1 MSAIDGLAQD
11 SSSFSLRRFSLVPM
25 AIVFVVLVCLS
36 ILMVQLGMIWRAR
49 NVELAQAG
57 QASSNLAHAIAQHAY
72 DTIKEADT
80 LLVGLVERIEIDGV
94 SEIELNR
101 IHTLL
106 VKRVT
111 ELPQLHGIFVYDK
124 KGNWL
129 VNSQKVLLKNLNNSD
144 REYFEHHRTH
154 SDRGPYIGPPVRSKS
169 TGEWI
174 ITVSRRINLPDGN
187 FGGVALA
194 TINMTYFR
202 SFYDLFSIGD
212 RGAIFIANERGILLL
227 RRPFDASKLGRDISK
242 LPLFHDYLPK
252 SDSGTAVIKSGQD
265 GVVRINSYRRIE
277 EYPLVVSAALSQDEI
292 LENWFSDACIQVS
305 AGGVLVLL
313 IGFLGYRMIRQI
325 DLRSKIAGKLEE
337 TSNELKISNDILAHL
352 VMQDGLTGLAN
363 RRYFDEALAEEFNR
377 AQRGES
383 TLGLL
388 MIDVDFF
395 KQYNDIYGHVAGDEC
410 LKKIAHTLTMAM
422 RRAGDVA
429 ARYGGEEFVVLLP
442 GTDLVGVVAVAEG
455 IRLAVE
461 ALGIPHSGN
470 PLDVVT
476 VSIGVEAFSPIHLEN
491 EAVEL
496 VESADKALYKAKESG
511 RNKVCHLGQSET
523 VFILVN

>member
-1 MSAIDGLAQD
+1 MAAIDGLAQD
-11 SSSFSLRRFSLVPM
+11 SSSFSRRNLSPLPM

-36 ILMVQLGMIWRAR
+36 ILAVQLGMIWRAR
-49 NVELAQAG
+49 VVELDQAG
-57 QASSNLAHAIAQHAY
+57 QASSNLAHAVAQHAY

-80 LLVGLVERIEIDGV
+80 LLVGLVERIEIDGI
-94 SEIELNR
+94 SDLELDR
-101 IHTLL
+101 IHNLL
-106 VKRVT
+106 VKRVI
-111 ELPQLHGIFVYDK
+111 ELPQLHGIFVYDE

-144 REYFEHHRTH
+144 REYFQYHRSN

-169 TGEWI
+169 TGDWI
-174 ITVSRRINLPDGN
+174 ITVSRRINLPDGG

-194 TINMTYFR
+194 TINMKYFR

-212 RGAIFIANERGILLL
+212 RGAIFIANEKGILLL

-252 SDSGTAVIKSGQD
+252 SNSGTAVIKSGQD
-265 GVVRINSYRRIE
+265 GIVRINSYRRIE
-277 EYPLVVSAALSQDEI
+277 EYPLVVSAALSQDEV
-292 LENWFSDACIQVS
+292 LENWFTDACIQVS

-313 IGFLGYRMIRQI
+313 IGCLGYRMIRQI
-325 DLRSKIAGKLEE
+325 NLRSKIAGKLEE
-337 TSNELKISNDILAHL
+337 MSNELKVSNDILAHL
-352 VMQDGLTGLAN
+352 AMQDGLTGLAN
-363 RRYFDEALAEEFNR
+363 RRYFDEALAGEFNR

-383 TLGLL
+383 ALGLL

-410 LKKIAHTLTMAM
+410 LKKIGHTLTVCM

-429 ARYGGEEFVVLLP
+429 ARYGGEEFAVLLP
-442 GTDLVGVVAVAEG
+442 GTDLVGVVSVAES

-496 VESADKALYKAKESG
+496 VEAADKALYKAKESG
-511 RNKVCHLGQSET
+511 RNKVCNLGLSET
-523 VFILVN
+523 LVILES

>member
-57 QASSNLAHAIAQHAY
+57 QASSNLVHAIAQHAY

-106 VKRVT
+106 VTRVT
-111 ELPQLHGIFVYDK
+111 ELPQLHGIFIYDK
-124 KGNWL
+124 KGDWL

-144 REYFEHHRTH
+144 REYFEHHRTN